1 MYEWQRQIQTIVDEI
16 DRCIKNYNDEA
27 LTLCFLSRRLGY
39 SEFYT
44 TRKFK
49 EISGIPF
56 RDYLR
61 LRKLAFALKEVR
73 DSGKS
78 ILDIAFDYG
87 FSSHEAFTRAFK
99 RTYGVTPS
107 EYRKR
112 PKPVVLRTKITPF
125 DRYFFGL
132 GEIGMKKSED
142 DIKIYFVTI
151 PAHKYL
157 HIKNY
162 ESNGYWDFWQ
172 KQNLIP
178 GQDYET
184 TCGLLDSIKGKLD
197 DDGGSEPNSGSGQI
211 MAYIND
217 PDGRL
222 CDWGFLRTESHGV
235 RLPADYTGEVPPQ
248 MQLMDV
254 PEAEYVVFEHGP
266 FDYEQENRSVEEK
279 IEKAMAEFDFEGT
292 GYRYDLTP
300 GRIIY
305 FYFNPEK
312 HFKYIRPVRKEK
324 N

>member
-184 TCGLLDSIKGKLD
+184 ICGLLDSIKGKLD

>member
-1 MYEWQRQIQTIVDEI
+1 MYEWQKQIQIFVDEI
-16 DRCIKNYNDEA
+16 DKCIKNYNDEA
-27 LTLCFLSRRLGY
+27 LTLSFLSRSLGY

-49 EISGIPF
+49 EISGMQF

-73 DSGKS
+73 DSDKS
-78 ILDIAFDYG
+78 FLDIALDYG
-87 FSSHEAFTRAFK
+87 FSSNEAFTRAFK
-99 RTYGVTPS
+99 RTYGMTPS
-107 EYRKR
+107 EYRKK
-112 PKPVVLRTKITPF
+112 PKPVILRTKINPF
-125 DRYFFGL
+125 DRYLLGL
-132 GEIGMKKSED
+132 GEIGMMKSTD

-151 PAHKYL
+151 PAHKFL

-184 TCGLLDSIKGKLD
+184 ICGLLDSIKGKLD
-197 DDGGSEPNSGSGQI
+197 DEGGSEPNSGSGQI

-217 PDGRL
+217 PEGRL
-222 CDWGFLRTESHGV
+222 CDWGIPRTECHGV
-235 RLPADYTGEVPPQ
+235 RLPYDYKGEIPPQ
-248 MQLMDV
+248 MLLIDV

-279 IEKAMAEFDFEGT
+279 IEAAMAAFDYSGT
-292 GYRYDLTP
+292 GYSFDATP
-300 GRIIY
+300 GRITY
-305 FYFNPEK
+305 FYFNPEQY
-312 HFKYIRPVRKEK
+312 FKYIRPVKR
-324 N
+324 